1 MNGYDFTINKEPYP
15 LITDTIKSLR
25 IKLAELEWE
34 GEEDSNTID
43 KIKYEIEQLM
53 LAISLGEKY
62 HVPF

>member
-1 MNGYDFTINKEPYP
+1 MIGYDFSINSEPYP

-34 GEEDSNTID
+34 NIDDIDTID
-43 KIKYEIEQLM
+43 KIKYEIEQWLF
-53 LAISLGEKY
+53 AISLGEKY